1 MQMDVTKT
9 EPKLI
14 FRTERLYFRT
24 MVQDDFGLLCQILQ
38 DEKAMYAY
46 EHAFS
51 DEEVREW
58 LNRQLGRYEEYGFGL
73 WMVHRLDDGEFLGQ
87 AGLTMQD
94 GGGRQVLE
102 IGYLFKRA
110 FWHNGYATE
119 AAMGLK
125 EYAFRV
131 LGRDEVYSII
141 RDSNAASQRVAERNG
156 MEVTGIVLK
165 HYYGMDMPHY
175 MYRVKKKNRKVQM
188 IGGSDGPTAVFA
200 GRPAGRKKKEEFTE
214 FLDRAAASVRPC
226 RKSMEEAASYLA
238 DKHGAKPWPLTVRQL
253 QTLKS
258 NVIMNC
264 YEGVLNRPEPL
275 KKGAGENEVRSWFA
289 QDTSFEQAEAYPA
302 DRLNLD
308 MRAWLLP
315 DIVQKDGRAVSLAKG
330 EAVSEAGEKT
340 IVEMEMNSGYV
351 SLRSGSEEI
360 MDDLTL
366 FLGVSGEDIE
376 QRSPRFITY
385 AALLRRR
392 GEIC

>member
-1 MQMDVTKT
+1 MQMDIKKT

-24 MVQDDFGLLCQILQ
+24 MTQEDFGLLCQILQ

-58 LNRQLGRYEEYGFGL
+58 LNRQLGRYEDYGFGL

-119 AAMGLK
+119 AAAGLK

-156 MEVTGIVLK
+156 MEVAGAIVK
-165 HYYGMDMPHY
+165 H
-175 MYRVKKKNRKVQM
+175 
-188 IGGSDGPTAVFA
+188 
-200 GRPAGRKKKEEFTE
+200 
-214 FLDRAAASVRPC
+214 
-226 RKSMEEAASYLA
+226 
-238 DKHGAKPWPLTVRQL
+238 
-253 QTLKS
+253 
-258 NVIMNC
+258 
-264 YEGVLNRPEPL
+264 
-275 KKGAGENEVRSWFA
+275 
-289 QDTSFEQAEAYPA
+289 
-302 DRLNLD
+302 
-308 MRAWLLP
+308 
-315 DIVQKDGRAVSLAKG
+315 
-330 EAVSEAGEKT
+330 
-340 IVEMEMNSGYV
+340 
-351 SLRSGSEEI
+351 
-360 MDDLTL
+360 
-366 FLGVSGEDIE
+366 
-376 QRSPRFITY
+376 
-385 AALLRRR
+385 
-392 GEIC
+392 

>member
-1 MQMDVTKT
+1 MQMDIKKT

-24 MVQDDFGLLCQILQ
+24 MTQEDFGLLCQILQ

-94 GGGRQVLE
+94 GGRQVLE

-119 AAMGLK
+119 AAAGLK

-156 MEVTGIVLK
+156 MEVGGCHSKTLLWHGHAPLSVL
-165 HYYGMDMPHY
+165 
-175 MYRVKKKNRKVQM
+175 REEKK
-188 IGGSDGPTAVFA
+188 IGRCRRSEGRTALPRSLSV
-200 GRPAGRKKKEEFTE
+200 GRREERKKRNLRNFWTGLPPLSGPAEKAWK
-214 FLDRAAASVRPC
+214 RRP
-226 RKSMEEAASYLA
+226 
-238 DKHGAKPWPLTVRQL
+238 P
-253 QTLKS
+253 
-258 NVIMNC
+258 I
-264 YEGVLNRPEPL
+264 
-275 KKGAGENEVRSWFA
+275 
-289 QDTSFEQAEAYPA
+289 
-302 DRLNLD
+302 
-308 MRAWLLP
+308 
-315 DIVQKDGRAVSLAKG
+315 
-330 EAVSEAGEKT
+330 
-340 IVEMEMNSGYV
+340 
-351 SLRSGSEEI
+351 
-360 MDDLTL
+360 
-366 FLGVSGEDIE
+366 
-376 QRSPRFITY
+376 
-385 AALLRRR
+385 
-392 GEIC
+392 